1 QKIKLIPLQD
11 EPHPPRKRNNSLIP
25 PEFIK
30 ANPECAALATVFGVP
45 EYIDSKSFW
54 ERKKPHE
61 EFPSFVDSVL
71 GPLATFDPVLKEP
84 STIFALPQIPTVSDF
99 HKDVEGDMTPS
110 STVVYDFSIGSP
122 EIFDFISS
130 DRDQRFIIWGP
141 DPIALSSS
149 LATCRPSTYA
159 TLYNNQHL
167 QQDVESFSSN
177 TTTNTTSP
185 NQPTFFKKKK
195 SLFKRTNASLLKK
208 AFKKKSQELQVD
220 IPQVI
225 EAATIHKL
233 IEKLTNTLDY
243 TFMTDFFLTYRD
255 FIQAQDLC
263 QLLVSRFIWAL
274 KDNQE
279 PRKIVRIRTFVLLRH
294 WLSNY
299 FVHDFLGNFELR
311 VILTDFL
318 NSLSHHPLIQSS
330 PFDQRIV
337 KTLKRVVRRLKR
349 LYYCYNNDSNIKIID
364 PPPPTLEQQALDDK
378 IRAKLAKKSD
388 HHGNMADARFAP
400 VLVVGSLGIK
410 SPSTAHAAVNTT
422 ATTLLEQ
429 KDSLTQVSHDSL
441 DSDITQLD
449 HDEHWLREQEE
460 TIEYFNNL
468 SKQTSSTLL
477 EPPPPVIKPLEAL
490 AIEQE
495 EFDTTRDLVGLSRKL
510 SRKSIERQK
519 SIKNKHLPDMPS
531 PPPPV
536 SLDIFNRPDQSFE
549 AIAYEQTEKTLV
561 STSNSEKQEIP
572 PPQIKQKAPSPLPPK
587 QKPEQSRLVS
597 LIAEQ
602 LRVNMSR
609 EEIDQDRRRS
619 FELRRRRGA
628 SISDGPVYL
637 GQLDARSIIDSS
649 QKSIRRQDS
658 NESISSLEKSLATD
672 AQAESIPRHMPNPS
686 TKSFILS
693 YRTSLLA
700 SQLCLIERDVLV
712 KVGWEELIHCRWT
725 KMDSNGKI
733 NYGSRDDMLEDMPYV
748 SYTRQLEKKKAEG
761 QGIEHIIQRFNLMC
775 LWVPSEIVKTSNL
788 SDRVKLIEKF
798 IRLAMKC
805 KLYSN
810 YATLVQILLGLQSPS
825 IARLTKTWSKVSP
838 KYQKQLN
845 KLAVFT
851 SPMKN
856 WKHIRDSMTEVAE
869 EYGNSPAQVQVEMPG
884 TSTGKK
890 KIKIPFGGCIP
901 FLGIYLSDLVFNSEK
916 PRHLNP
922 NKDHQKIYSAN
933 TVHEP
938 DCLDQPLVNFRKY
951 RVIAT
956 VIKRVLIFQGL
967 ANRYWF
973 DEIPVLKNQCKH
985 LDVLDATMVRELGSR
1000 MQ

>member
-1 QKIKLIPLQD
+1 
-11 EPHPPRKRNNSLIP
+11 
-25 PEFIK
+25 
-30 ANPECAALATVFGVP
+30 
-45 EYIDSKSFW
+45 
-54 ERKKPHE
+54 
-61 EFPSFVDSVL
+61 
-71 GPLATFDPVLKEP
+71 
-84 STIFALPQIPTVSDF
+84 
-99 HKDVEGDMTPS
+99 
-110 STVVYDFSIGSP
+110 
-122 EIFDFISS
+122 
-130 DRDQRFIIWGP
+130 
-141 DPIALSSS
+141 
-149 LATCRPSTYA
+149 
-159 TLYNNQHL
+159 
-167 QQDVESFSSN
+167 
-177 TTTNTTSP
+177 
-185 NQPTFFKKKK
+185 
-195 SLFKRTNASLLKK
+195 
-208 AFKKKSQELQVD
+208 
-220 IPQVI
+220 
-225 EAATIHKL
+225 
-233 IEKLTNTLDY
+233 
-243 TFMTDFFLTYRD
+243 MTDFFLTYRD

-441 DSDITQLD
+441 DSDISAGQTIPDEEEEDDEEDYEQAEVMEHQAQLD

-672 AQAESIPRHMPNPS
+672 AQAGSSHAHLSIASPDKDDDNDNDNDNGDDDDDDEEEEEEEEEEGEEGEEGDKSEESIPRHMPNPS

-775 LWVPSEIVKTSNL
+775 LWVPSEIL
-788 SDRVKLIEKF
+788 
-798 IRLAMKC
+798 
-805 KLYSN
+805 
-810 YATLVQILLGLQSPS
+810 
-825 IARLTKTWSKVSP
+825 W
-838 KYQKQLN
+838 
-845 KLAVFT
+845 
-851 SPMKN
+851 
-856 WKHIRDSMTEVAE
+856 
-869 EYGNSPAQVQVEMPG
+869 
-884 TSTGKK
+884 
-890 KIKIPFGGCIP
+890 
-901 FLGIYLSDLVFNSEK
+901 
-916 PRHLNP
+916 
-922 NKDHQKIYSAN
+922 
-933 TVHEP
+933 
-938 DCLDQPLVNFRKY
+938 
-951 RVIAT
+951 
-956 VIKRVLIFQGL
+956 
-967 ANRYWF
+967 
-973 DEIPVLKNQCKH
+973 
-985 LDVLDATMVRELGSR
+985 
-1000 MQ
+1000 